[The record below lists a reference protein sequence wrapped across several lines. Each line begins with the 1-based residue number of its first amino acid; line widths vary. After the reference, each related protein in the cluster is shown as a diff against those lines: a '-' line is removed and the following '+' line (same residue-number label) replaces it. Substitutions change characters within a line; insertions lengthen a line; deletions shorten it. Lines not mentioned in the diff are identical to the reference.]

1 MAQLPLVPVLFFFY
15 ISRSLKFITIP
26 LSLHVSL
33 HVSLEARQKYISSL
47 MLIPTGSGGAIMILG
62 IIVGVDGPATVVLGV
77 PVGVDGVT
85 AVVLGV
91 PVVVVVVV

>member
-1 MAQLPLVPVLFFFY
+1 MAQLPLVPVLFFY

-26 LSLHVSL
+26 LSL

-62 IIVGVDGPATVVLGV
+62 VPVGVDGPTAVVLGD